1 MDAAIIGNPNSG
13 KAGDENYL
21 EHYAKILRTG
31 GLNTEVLNTEYPN
44 HATELATEVGKDRLV
59 VAAGGDG
66 TINEV
71 VNGLHRDATL
81 GILPLGTANVLA
93 REIGLP
99 LNAEKACQRILLGET
114 FRMDL
119 GVATDH
125 KGSERRFTFVAG
137 IGFDA
142 NVIYSVTPRLKRYF
156 KALAFVLS
164 AFRVYTEEET
174 PAIHL
179 LHGDTIYV
187 SQFVIIANGR
197 RYGGDFRVT
206 GSQSLSSG
214 ELEAIMV
221 ERVGAL
227 LRPDVLGRILSRRP
241 LNSSMRSVDAREF
254 RARAPGAE
262 IPVQLDGELW
272 GRLPMSFRTDSGALK
287 VIR

>member
-1 MDAAIIGNPNSG
+1 MKAAIIGNPNSG
-13 KAGDENYL
+13 KAGDRDYL

-31 GLNTEVLNTEYPN
+31 GLDTEVLNTEYPN
-44 HATELATEVGKDRLV
+44 HATELATEAGDRLV
-59 VAAGGDG
+59 IAAGGDG

-71 VNGLHRDATL
+71 VNGLSKGATL

-99 LNAEKACQRILLGET
+99 LNAEKACQNILAGDT
-114 FRMDL
+114 FQMDL
-119 GVATDH
+119 GIATDH
-125 KGSERRFTFVAG
+125 NGKERRFTFVAG

-164 AFRVYTEEET
+164 AFRVYTEKET
-174 PAIHL
+174 PAIHV
-179 LHGDTIYV
+179 LHGDTIYI

-206 GSQSLSSG
+206 GSQTLSSG
-214 ELEAIMV
+214 ELEAIMI

-241 LNSSMRSVDAREF
+241 LNSSMRSVDATAF

-272 GRLPMSFRTDSGALK
+272 GRLPMTFRTDPGALK